1 VDYRNILIS
10 TILLIAGFSSMMGQ
24 THRGKASYYSKRATG
39 ARAASGE
46 RIHHDSLTCAHRS
59 YPFGTRLKVTNLSN
73 GKSVIVRVT
82 DRGPFG
88 RGRLIDLSYGAA
100 RAIGMLA
107 QGVATVEIE
116 RVNPDP
122 PYRMEDESQPI
133 PYIQFGVADLGGKIV
148 GEQANIHKQGSISI
162 KRPDKNVVPHRK
174 QSAISAEKDKVDGKG
189 QNKPQGKTLT
199 KEESRRKEAPRKIE
213 YNWRGYNRNGSRPR

>member
-1 VDYRNILIS
+1 
-10 TILLIAGFSSMMGQ
+10 MMGQ
-24 THRGKASYYSKRATG
+24 THRGKASYYSMRATG

-73 GKSVIVRVT
+73 GRSVIVRVT

-88 RGRLIDLSYGAA
+88 RGRIVDLSYGAA

-116 RVNPDP
+116 RVTPDP

-148 GEQANIHKQGSISI
+148 DEQASIHKQEAISI
-162 KRPDKNVVPHRK
+162 KRPDKNAAPRHK
-174 QSAISAEKDKVDGKG
+174 QSGISAEKDKVDSKV
-189 QNKPQGKTLT
+189 QSKTLGKTLT
-199 KEESRRKEAPRKIE
+199 KEESRGKVAPRKIE